1 MLLHKLLCFTMLK
14 FGSSIK
20 QALSERLRSVWSH
33 YLWLQEEAEQN
44 QSVFPSTTAC
54 NPAPGRRFLIIR
66 NDTPTIANNGPFL
79 SFDGVVQNPHQRK
92 PSPTNP
98 VPPEPEA
105 VRPTFSLSTD
115 SHDFPD
121 EDTSKGKWNI
131 LKSVFGGNSKQT
143 AKSKASVSNLKDK
156 ENASKVPV
164 AKPTPEAAEKPAV
177 PEASPSPPAPTPVQ
191 APITHRSYSFRFSL
205 EWVDKRFGTYQNMR
219 LQPPRLPLPAQI
231 LLQQKGINIDAVASA
246 EPIGA
251 AATSSR
257 YAGRALA
264 EWTFVSHECQ
274 NFFDRRKNEGVPV
287 NRQVETPTLNVE
299 AFRRPG

>member
-1 MLLHKLLCFTMLK
+1 MLTMLIQRRE
-14 FGSSIK
+14 IK
-20 QALSERLRSVWSH
+20 KALSDRLRSVWSH
-33 YLWLQEEAEQN
+33 YLWLYEEAEHN

-66 NDTPTIANNGPFL
+66 NDNPVVTNNGPFL
-79 SFDGVVQNPHQRK
+79 SFDGVVQNTHQRK

-98 VPPEPEA
+98 VPAEPEA
-105 VRPTFSLSTD
+105 RPTSSMSTD

-131 LKSVFGGNSKQT
+131 LKSVFGGNSKQV
-143 AKSKASVSNLKDK
+143 AKSKSPVRTAKDK
-156 ENASKVPV
+156 ENASKASTIKNTPDTI
-164 AKPTPEAAEKPAV
+164 AKPPAV
-177 PEASPSPPAPTPVQ
+177 ETPTPAPPAP
-191 APITHRSYSFRFSL
+191 APSTHRSYSFRFSL

-231 LLQQKGINIDAVASA
+231 LLQQKGINIDLVNSA
-246 EPIGA
+246 QPTGA

-257 YAGRALA
+257 YSGRALA

-274 NFFDRRKNEGVPV
+274 NFFDRRKNEGVPL
-287 NRQVETPTLNVE
+287 NRQVETPALNVE

>member
-1 MLLHKLLCFTMLK
+1 
-14 FGSSIK
+14 
-20 QALSERLRSVWSH
+20 LSDRLRSIWSH
-33 YLWLQEEAEQN
+33 YLWLQEQAEQD
-44 QSVFPSTTAC
+44 QSVLPSTTAC

-66 NDTPTIANNGPFL
+66 NDNPIVAHNGPFL
-79 SFDGVVQNPHQRK
+79 SFDGVVQNTHQRK

-105 VRPTFSLSTD
+105 ARPISALSIESL
-115 SHDFPD
+115 DFPD

-131 LKSVFGGNSKQT
+131 LKSVFGG
-143 AKSKASVSNLKDK
+143 KSKAAAPSAK
-156 ENASKVPV
+156 EKEKEKETPSKTATATVKATPDVV
-164 AKPTPEAAEKPAV
+164 AKPVVTE
-177 PEASPSPPAPTPVQ
+177 PPAPVPS
-191 APITHRSYSFRFSL
+191 THRSYSFRFSL
-205 EWVDKRFGTYQNMR
+205 EWVDKRFGTYQHMR
-219 LQPPRLPLPAQI
+219 LLPPRLPLPAQI
-231 LLQQKGINIDAVASA
+231 LLQQKGINIDAVTSA
-246 EPIGA
+246 QPTGIA
-251 AATSSR
+251 ANSSR

>member
-1 MLLHKLLCFTMLK
+1 VLIPCSK
-14 FGSSIK
+14 IK
-20 QALSERLRSVWSH
+20 KALSDRLRSVWSH
-33 YLWLQEEAEQN
+33 YLWLQEEAEHN

-66 NDTPTIANNGPFL
+66 NDNPIVANNGPFL

-92 PSPTNP
+92 PTPTNP
-98 VPPEPEA
+98 VPPAPEA
-105 VRPTFSLSTD
+105 TRPTSSLSTE
-115 SHDFPD
+115 SLDFPD
-121 EDTSKGKWNI
+121 EDVSKGKWNI
-131 LKSVFGGNSKQT
+131 LKSVFGGNSKQA
-143 AKSKASVSNLKDK
+143 AKSKASTPSTKDK
-156 ENASKVPV
+156 ENTSKV
-164 AKPTPEAAEKPAV
+164 ASATTTPESTEKAPTV
-177 PEASPSPPAPTPVQ
+177 EAPAP
-191 APITHRSYSFRFSL
+191 APLAQSTHRTYSFRFSL

-231 LLQQKGINIDAVASA
+231 LLQQKGINIDAVTSVQ
-246 EPIGA
+246 PVGA

>member
-1 MLLHKLLCFTMLK
+1 
-14 FGSSIK
+14 
-20 QALSERLRSVWSH
+20 LSDRLRSIWSH
-33 YLWLQEEAEQN
+33 YLWLQEQAEQD
-44 QSVFPSTTAC
+44 QTVLPSTTAC

-66 NDTPTIANNGPFL
+66 NDNPIVAHNGPFL
-79 SFDGVVQNPHQRK
+79 SFDGVVQNTHQRK

-105 VRPTFSLSTD
+105 ARPISALSIESL
-115 SHDFPD
+115 DFPD

-131 LKSVFGGNSKQT
+131 LKSVFGG
-143 AKSKASVSNLKDK
+143 KSKAAAPSAK
-156 ENASKVPV
+156 EKEKEKEKETPSKTATATATVKATPDVV
-164 AKPTPEAAEKPAV
+164 AKPVVAE
-177 PEASPSPPAPTPVQ
+177 PPAPVPS
-191 APITHRSYSFRFSL
+191 THRSYSFRFSL
-205 EWVDKRFGTYQNMR
+205 EWVDKRFGTYQHMR
-219 LQPPRLPLPAQI
+219 LSPPRLPLPAQI
-231 LLQQKGINIDAVASA
+231 LLQQKGINIDAVTSA
-246 EPIGA
+246 QPTGIA
-251 AATSSR
+251 ANSSR

>member
-1 MLLHKLLCFTMLK
+1 M
-14 FGSSIK
+14 SD
-20 QALSERLRSVWSH
+20 RLRSVWSH
-33 YLWLQEEAEQN
+33 YLWLNEEAEHN
-44 QSVFPSTTAC
+44 ESVLPSTTAC

-66 NDTPTIANNGPFL
+66 NDNPVVANNGPFL
-79 SFDGVVQNPHQRK
+79 SFDGVVQNTHQRK
-92 PSPTNP
+92 PTPPTP
-98 VPPEPEA
+98 ATPEPE
-105 VRPTFSLSTD
+105 VRPASAMSAESL
-115 SHDFPD
+115 DFPD

-131 LKSVFGGNSKQT
+131 LKSVFGGNSKQA
-143 AKSKASVSNLKDK
+143 AKSKSPVRSPKDK
-156 ENASKVPV
+156 ENASKSPN
-164 AKPTPEAAEKPAV
+164 AKSTTDVTEKPAV
-177 PEASPSPPAPTPVQ
+177 VDIPAPVPAALPT
-191 APITHRSYSFRFSL
+191 THRSYSFRFSL

-231 LLQQKGINIDAVASA
+231 LLQQKGINIDTVASA
-246 EPIGA
+246 QPFGA

-274 NFFDRRKNEGVPV
+274 NFFDRRKNEGVPL

>member
-1 MLLHKLLCFTMLK
+1 MLK
-14 FGSSIK
+14 SRSAIK
-20 QALSERLRSVWSH
+20 QALSDRLRAVWSH
-33 YLWLQEEAEQN
+33 YLWLQEEAEHN

-66 NDTPTIANNGPFL
+66 NDNPIVGNNGPFL

-92 PSPTNP
+92 PTPTNP
-98 VPPEPEA
+98 VPPEPESA
-105 VRPTFSLSTD
+105 RPISSLSTE
-115 SHDFPD
+115 SLDFPD

-131 LKSVFGGNSKQT
+131 LKSVFGGSSKQA
-143 AKSKASVSNLKDK
+143 AKSKASNVNGKDK
-156 ENASKVPV
+156 ENTSKASAPKTAPDVIDKPVVAETPKSAPPPV
-164 AKPTPEAAEKPAV
+164 A
-177 PEASPSPPAPTPVQ
+177 
-191 APITHRSYSFRFSL
+191 THRTYSFRFSL
-205 EWVDKRFGTYQNMR
+205 EWVDKRFGSYQNMR

-231 LLQQKGINIDAVASA
+231 LLQQKGINIAAVTSA
-246 EPIGA
+246 QPTGV

-274 NFFDRRKNEGVPV
+274 NFFDRRKNEGVPT

>member
-1 MLLHKLLCFTMLK
+1 MC
-14 FGSSIK
+14 SAIK
-20 QALSERLRSVWSH
+20 RVLSDRLRSIWSH
-33 YLWLQEEAEQN
+33 YLWLYEEAEHN

-66 NDTPTIANNGPFL
+66 NDTPIVANNGPFL
-79 SFDGVVQNPHQRK
+79 SFDGVVQNPRQRK
-92 PSPTNP
+92 PSPSNP
-98 VPPEPEA
+98 VPPEPE
-105 VRPTFSLSTD
+105 VFRPTSAMSTD

-131 LKSVFGGNSKQT
+131 LKSVFGGTSKQA
-143 AKSKASVSNLKDK
+143 AKAKASSSTKDK
-156 ENASKVPV
+156 ENATKIPEV
-164 AKPTPEAAEKPAV
+164 KPTPEVTEKPAFV
-177 PEASPSPPAPTPVQ
+177 ETPSLAPLPTSN
-191 APITHRSYSFRFSL
+191 THRSYSFRFSL

-231 LLQQKGINIDAVASA
+231 LLQQKGINIDAVVSA
-246 EPIGA
+246 QPIGS